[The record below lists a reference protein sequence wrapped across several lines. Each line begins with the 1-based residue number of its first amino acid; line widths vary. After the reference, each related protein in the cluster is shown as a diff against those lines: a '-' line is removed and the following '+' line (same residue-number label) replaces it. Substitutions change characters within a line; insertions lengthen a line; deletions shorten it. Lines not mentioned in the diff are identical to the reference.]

1 MFDSIVFICI
11 GSNKVTGD
19 CLGPLVGSYLK
30 SMYKATVYGDMEN
43 PINYQNA
50 EKIMKKLENNNGES
64 LKVVIDSALGKN
76 IGDIIIDEA
85 IIVVKDKRK
94 AVDIDCLKNTNSKE
108 KNKEEIVQGYMKDE
122 DFKKIERIERDNR
135 QFVVKEAEMVIKNY
149 LQRIEDGQRVIDKNK
164 LKKKYNRLK
173 YINFVLL
180 AISILSTLVCVAR

>member
-50 EKIMKKLENNNGES
+50 EKIMKKVENNNGGS

-76 IGDIIIDEA
+76 IGDIIIDDGKVEIGKGLNKNKNIYGDISIKVVVGKNYHNNIKNIQELKNKNIEEIDKIA
-85 IIVVKDKRK
+85 IDVVK
-94 AVDIDCLKNTNSKE
+94 
-108 KNKEEIVQGYMKDE
+108 M
-122 DFKKIERIERDNR
+122 
-135 QFVVKEAEMVIKNY
+135 
-149 LQRIEDGQRVIDKNK
+149 
-164 LKKKYNRLK
+164 
-173 YINFVLL
+173 
-180 AISILSTLVCVAR
+180 ISNV

>member
-50 EKIMKKLENNNGES
+50 EKIMKKVENNNGES

-76 IGDIIIDEA
+76 IGDIIIDDGKVEIGKGLNKNKNIYGDISIKGEVGKNYHNNIKNIQELKNKNIEEIDKIA
-85 IIVVKDKRK
+85 IDVVKMICN
-94 AVDIDCLKNTNSKE
+94 V
-108 KNKEEIVQGYMKDE
+108 
-122 DFKKIERIERDNR
+122 
-135 QFVVKEAEMVIKNY
+135 
-149 LQRIEDGQRVIDKNK
+149 
-164 LKKKYNRLK
+164 
-173 YINFVLL
+173 
-180 AISILSTLVCVAR
+180 

>member
-50 EKIMKKLENNNGES
+50 EKIMKKVENNNGES

-76 IGDIIIDEA
+76 IGDIIIDDGKVEIGKGLNKNKNIYGDISIKVVVGKNYHNNIKNIQELKNKNIEEIDKIA
-85 IIVVKDKRK
+85 IDVVKMICN
-94 AVDIDCLKNTNSKE
+94 V
-108 KNKEEIVQGYMKDE
+108 
-122 DFKKIERIERDNR
+122 
-135 QFVVKEAEMVIKNY
+135 
-149 LQRIEDGQRVIDKNK
+149 
-164 LKKKYNRLK
+164 
-173 YINFVLL
+173 
-180 AISILSTLVCVAR
+180 

>member
-50 EKIMKKLENNNGES
+50 EKIMKKVENNNSES

-76 IGDIIIDEA
+76 IGDVIIDDGKVEIGKGLNKNKNIYGDISIKVVVGKNYHNNIKNIQELKNKNIEEIDKIA
-85 IIVVKDKRK
+85 IDVVKMICN
-94 AVDIDCLKNTNSKE
+94 V
-108 KNKEEIVQGYMKDE
+108 
-122 DFKKIERIERDNR
+122 
-135 QFVVKEAEMVIKNY
+135 
-149 LQRIEDGQRVIDKNK
+149 
-164 LKKKYNRLK
+164 
-173 YINFVLL
+173 
-180 AISILSTLVCVAR
+180 

>member
-50 EKIMKKLENNNGES
+50 EKIMKKVENNNSES

-76 IGDIIIDEA
+76 IGDIIIDDGKVEIGKGLNKNKNIYGDISIKVVVGKNYHNNIKNIQELKNKNIEEIDKIA
-85 IIVVKDKRK
+85 IDVVKMICN
-94 AVDIDCLKNTNSKE
+94 V
-108 KNKEEIVQGYMKDE
+108 
-122 DFKKIERIERDNR
+122 
-135 QFVVKEAEMVIKNY
+135 
-149 LQRIEDGQRVIDKNK
+149 
-164 LKKKYNRLK
+164 
-173 YINFVLL
+173 
-180 AISILSTLVCVAR
+180 

>member
-50 EKIMKKLENNNGES
+50 EKIMKKVENNNGES

-76 IGDIIIDEA
+76 IGDIIM
-85 IIVVKDKRK
+85 IIFSNYYFYTDVSVN
-94 AVDIDCLKNTNSKE
+94 I
-108 KNKEEIVQGYMKDE
+108 
-122 DFKKIERIERDNR
+122 
-135 QFVVKEAEMVIKNY
+135 FVFI
-149 LQRIEDGQRVIDKNK
+149 
-164 LKKKYNRLK
+164 
-173 YINFVLL
+173 
-180 AISILSTLVCVAR
+180 

>member
-50 EKIMKKLENNNGES
+50 EKIMKKVENNNGGS

-76 IGDIIIDEA
+76 IGDIIIDDGKVEIGKGLNKNKNIYGDISIKVVVGKNYHNNIKNIQELKNKNIEEIDKIA
-85 IIVVKDKRK
+85 IDVVKMICN
-94 AVDIDCLKNTNSKE
+94 V
-108 KNKEEIVQGYMKDE
+108 
-122 DFKKIERIERDNR
+122 
-135 QFVVKEAEMVIKNY
+135 
-149 LQRIEDGQRVIDKNK
+149 
-164 LKKKYNRLK
+164 
-173 YINFVLL
+173 
-180 AISILSTLVCVAR
+180 